1 MSSKEIY
8 IKTFRKANFW
18 NIYYKKS
25 YMKKITPSDIRA
37 AIVEEALRRKEKKQL
52 YESAKGINSR
62 LAQLNEV
69 SWVGTFGFQSPSDT
83 SNKTKTGFVG
93 DFQNISHIAE
103 LEREMQAEESM
114 IQEDTVDEMTKLK
127 EEIEALK
134 KENDELKKKK

>member
-1 MSSKEIY
+1 
-8 IKTFRKANFW
+8 
-18 NIYYKKS
+18 
-25 YMKKITPSDIRA
+25 MKKITPSDIRA

-52 YESAKGINSR
+52 YESAKGINNR

-69 SWVGTFGFQSPSDT
+69 SWVGTFGFQGPSDN
-83 SNKTKTGFVG
+83 SHKTKTGFVG

-103 LEREMQAEESM
+103 VEREMQAEESM
-114 IQEDTVDEMTKLK
+114 SQEDTVDEMTKLK

>member
-1 MSSKEIY
+1 
-8 IKTFRKANFW
+8 
-18 NIYYKKS
+18 
-25 YMKKITPSDIRA
+25 MKKITPSDIRA
-37 AIVEEALRRKEKKQL
+37 AIVEEALIRKEKKQL
-52 YESAKGINSR
+52 YENARSINSR

-69 SWVGTFGFQSPSDT
+69 SWVGTFGFQGPSDN